1 MMVRPECL
9 FFFEDRYYIIPQE
22 MGIDI
27 EEKDFKKIFD
37 KIDKVAKSNIYD
49 FPLTRV
55 VESKEGA
62 VAVAYYHIILRD
74 YLLSKIDKK
83 DFIEYYLELMTLE
96 IIETKQIIANKVA
109 KVIYED

>member
-49 FPLTRV
+49 FPLIRV

-62 VAVAYYHIILRD
+62 VAVA
-74 YLLSKIDKK
+74 KIDEK